1 MYYKYD
7 FGENWEHLV
16 KYAGRRSEPT
26 THLVCVDGEGHGAME
41 DSGGPD
47 AFAYLKRA
55 YNAKRRTKEMKE
67 TMKWYE
73 ETFDPAGFTKEIQ
86 CQWDKDKINSLLLKL
101 GTRAI
106 DDMDEDE
113 DEDESES
120 DIEADAEIKAENAS
134 PFPHAIPSIETDY

>member
-1 MYYKYD
+1 MRD
-7 FGENWEHLV
+7 ED
-16 KYAGRRSEPT
+16 RSLQ
-26 THLVCVDGEGHGAME
+26 HVSHIVCVDGEGHGAME
-41 DSGGPD
+41 DSGGSD
-47 AFAYLKRA
+47 AFAYLKKV

-73 ETFDPAGFTKEIQ
+73 ETFDPAGFTKEVQ

-106 DDMDEDE
+106 DDMDEDEDE